1 MSKIISRKKKVENKQ
16 EEKDQSIRGLLWLLV
31 FVILILAV
39 MVILPLIQ
47 NRENK
52 AESYACTLAIR
63 RAQDAV
69 LVEFLSNPEITEQQA
84 YVVVDESKLARED
97 LCPSGGTYF
106 LVPITGGSWRVTCG
120 LHEEDTKLRTQI
132 NASYI
137 LETVQSQLAAR
148 RRAEMKIEDDLI
160 INVNGKAL
168 DVKLLA
174 GDNGLRRGTD
184 YSIDFDGVVSFFS
197 LNAAGEVNWFVYA
210 DENHA
215 AVWKINS
222 GWSGDAYPKT

>member
-106 LVPITGGSWRVTCG
+106 LVPIAGGSWRVTCG
-120 LHEEDTKLRTQI
+120 LHEEDTTLRTKI

-137 LETVQSQLAAR
+137 LETVQSQLTAR
-148 RRAEMKIEDDLI
+148 RRAEMKIENDLI

-215 AVWKINS
+215 AVWKLSS